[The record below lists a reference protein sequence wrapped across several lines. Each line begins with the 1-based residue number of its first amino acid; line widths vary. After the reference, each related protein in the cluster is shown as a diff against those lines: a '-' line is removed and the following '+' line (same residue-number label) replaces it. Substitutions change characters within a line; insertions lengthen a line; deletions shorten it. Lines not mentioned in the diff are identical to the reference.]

1 MADCNSQC
9 VSGVVWAWHLLKAQ
23 PLLHQ
28 PLHLGFRGSSEAG
41 YRLFD
46 LRRRIRFNVTLGV
59 RRCQFHNTLHL
70 TDSERA
76 AHIFTEEDILKH
88 DGINSEFRNEAR
100 DFIVN
105 LFQARFGRCLRARPN
120 VPVIVR
126 GGTVRLRFYHA
137 VSRIRNA
144 RVDTKNNQ
152 RFCVAMRQLG
162 GGLQ

>member
-1 MADCNSQC
+1 MANRDSQC

-46 LRRRIRFNVTLGV
+46 LGRRIRFNVTLGV
-59 RRCQFHNTLHL
+59 RRCQFHDPLHL
-70 TDSERA
+70 TDCERA
-76 AHIFTEEDILKH
+76 ADIFVEEDILKD

-105 LFQARFGRCLRARPN
+105 LFQTRFRRGLRARPD
-120 VPVIVR
+120 VSVIVR
-126 GGTVRLRFYHA
+126 GDTVRLRFDYA